1 MEEQEMNVKQLFHFI
16 NSYDGDFFIRV
27 ILREEGDLCGEA
39 VKCSGDSACGR
50 PTPNE

>member
-1 MEEQEMNVKQLFHFI
+1 MEEQEMNVKQLFRFI

-39 VKCSGDSACGR
+39 VECSGDSASGR
-50 PTPNE
+50 PTANE